1 MSLNNLSNDQF
12 SEPASSERR
21 NQPETYWRGR
31 LTPTQYAVARKGA
44 TEPAFSGQYWDHHE
58 TGRYRC
64 ICCATVL
71 FDSAQKYESGSGWP
85 SWWAPAN
92 AAVIAERTDLAHGMK
107 RTEILCAACDAHL
120 GHVFPDGP
128 RPTGLRYC
136 VNSASLSFEPIGSS
150 KAQGE
155 PR

>member
-1 MSLNNLSNDQF
+1 
-12 SEPASSERR
+12 
-21 NQPETYWRGR
+21 
-31 LTPTQYAVARKGA
+31 
-44 TEPAFSGQYWDHHE
+44 
-58 TGRYRC
+58 
-64 ICCATVL
+64 VL

-92 AAVIAERTDLAHGMK
+92 AAVIAERTDLAHGMT

-155 PR
+155 TR